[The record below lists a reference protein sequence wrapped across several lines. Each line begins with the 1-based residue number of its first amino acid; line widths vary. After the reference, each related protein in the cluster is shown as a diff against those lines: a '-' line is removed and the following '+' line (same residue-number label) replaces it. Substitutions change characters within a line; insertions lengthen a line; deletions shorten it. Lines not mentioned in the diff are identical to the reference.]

1 MNGRVDKFHST
12 CCGTRLGKNIPSTL
26 KFLKKKWAE
35 YRPDYPFDYTFLDNQ
50 LAGLY
55 DKDQKIGD
63 VFGIFAIIT
72 IIIAC
77 LGLFGLASYTAEV
90 RTKEIGIRK
99 VLGAKVSGIVTL
111 LSKEFLL
118 LIFIA
123 NLIAWPL
130 SYYFMN
136 KWLDEFAYKTGIS
149 LWLFL
154 IAGIL
159 AIIITLI
166 TISYQFIKAA
176 TANPVKS
183 LRYE

>member
-1 MNGRVDKFHST
+1 LITKTGNNQVT
-12 CCGTRLGKNIPSTL
+12 VRLSGKNIPAAL
-26 KFLKKKWAE
+26 NFLKKKWTE

-55 DKDQKIGD
+55 NKDKKIGD
-63 VFGIFAIIT
+63 VFGIFALIA

-99 VLGAKVSGIVTL
+99 VLGAKVSGIITL
-111 LSKEFLL
+111 LLKEFLV
-118 LIFIA
+118 LILIA
-123 NLIAWPL
+123 NIIAWPV
-130 SYYFMN
+130 SYYFMT
-136 KWLDEFAYKTGIS
+136 KWLNEFAYKTGIS
-149 LWLFL
+149 LWLFAA
-154 IAGIL
+154 AGII
-159 AIIITLI
+159 AMVITLL
-166 TISYQFIKAA
+166 TISYQSVKAA